1 VKRPLA
7 AFVGALLLASCG
19 GEAPRATS
27 SPEDER
33 PGRPWLVERAQETGL
48 DFVHENGREG
58 HFWTLE
64 IMGPGAALFDYDN
77 DGDLDVYVTQGGPLG
92 ALGRG
97 ETVDWPT
104 DRMFRNELQDGAL
117 RFTDVTEAARIA
129 PGGYGMGVAAGDYDN
144 DGWTDLYVTNYDGNR
159 LLRNRGDG
167 SFEDV
172 TTAAGAG
179 EGRFSTS
186 AAFGD
191 FDGDGWLDL
200 YVANYVRF
208 EMVYRTRCSTPDG
221 SPDYCGPQT
230 FPPEPD
236 RLLRNRGD
244 GTFEDVSQAMGIAAR
259 PGPGLGV
266 VIDDLTGDGRPDYY
280 VANDLKA
287 NHFWVNQGERFLE
300 DAVAAGA
307 AFSMD
312 GKAEASMGL
321 TAGDV
326 DDDGDLDLFMTH
338 IIKQKNTL
346 YVNDGGGLFRDATA
360 RFGLD
365 ASSRPSTGF
374 GAFWFDVDSDGRL
387 DLFAANGAVKKNEAL
402 AREGVE
408 IPLDEANQLF
418 LNQGDD
424 GFREASRDA
433 GLSDRTEVSR
443 GAAVGDLDND
453 GDADV
458 VVLNNAGRLRLLENR
473 IADGA
478 HWLGIRAIDG
488 GRDALGAKAT
498 LHRVGSP
505 AKVRRIATDGSYLSS
520 NDPRALFGLGDDATA
535 GDVEVA
541 WPDGTRERWRDLAT
555 DRYWTLTRGEGELL
569 VTQARR
575 TE

>member
-1 VKRPLA
+1 MRIAAALIALA
-7 AFVGALLLASCG
+7 AGMGCG
-19 GEAPRATS
+19 GPSLAPSDEAA
-27 SPEDER
+27 
-33 PGRPWLVERAQETGL
+33 GKAWFAERAEEAGL

-58 HFWTLE
+58 YFWTLE

-97 ETVDWPT
+97 ETVEWPS
-104 DRMFRNELQDGAL
+104 DRMFRNDLADGVL
-117 RFTDVTEAARIA
+117 RFADVTEAAGIN

-144 DGWTDLYVTNYDGNR
+144 DGWTDLYVANYDGNR

-167 SFEDV
+167 GFEDV
-172 TTAAGAG
+172 TEAAGAG
-179 EGRFSTS
+179 EERFSTS
-186 AAFGD
+186 VAFGD
-191 FDGDGWLDL
+191 FDRDGWLDL

-208 EMVYRTRCSTPDG
+208 EMVERTRCSTPDG

-230 FPPEPD
+230 FEPEPD
-236 RLLRNRGD
+236 LLLRNRGD
-244 GTFEDVSQAMGIAAR
+244 GTFEDVSLTMGIGTR

-287 NHFWVNQGERFLE
+287 NHFWVNAGERFQE

-346 YVNDGGGLFRDATA
+346 YINDGDGLFRDATA

-365 ASSRPSTGF
+365 SSSRPSTGF
-374 GAFWFDVDSDGRL
+374 GAFWFDVDNDGRL

-418 LNQGDD
+418 LNEGDE
-424 GFREASRDA
+424 GFLDASSEA
-433 GLSDRTEVSR
+433 GLSARTEVSR

-458 VVLNNAGRLRLLENR
+458 VVLNNAGRLRLLINE
-473 IADGA
+473 AATGK
-478 HWLGIRAIDG
+478 HWLGVRAVQD
-488 GRDALGAKAT
+488 GRDALGAKVT
-498 LHRVGSP
+498 LRREGRP
-505 AKVRRIATDGSYLSS
+505 PKVRRVATDGSYASS
-520 NDPRALFGLGDDATA
+520 NDPRALFGLGGDPQG
-535 GDVEVA
+535 GDVEIL
-541 WPDGTRERWRDLAT
+541 WPNGTRERWSGVESG
-555 DRYWTLTRGEGELL
+555 RYSTLVRGEGE
-569 VTQARR
+569 VMVSEAR
-575 TE
+575 

>member
-1 VKRPLA
+1 LRLGTILA
-7 AFVGALLLASCG
+7 ALALAAGCG
-19 GEAPRATS
+19 GPTATAPGEAA
-27 SPEDER
+27 
-33 PGRPWLVERAQETGL
+33 GKAWFAERAEETGL

-58 HFWTLE
+58 YFWTLE

-97 ETVDWPT
+97 ETVEWPS
-104 DRMFRNELQDGAL
+104 DRMFRNDLADGVL
-117 RFTDVTEAARIA
+117 RFTDVTKAAGIQ

-167 SFEDV
+167 RFEDV
-172 TTAAGAG
+172 TEAAGAS
-179 EGRFSTS
+179 EDRFSTS

-191 FDGDGWLDL
+191 FDLDGHLDL

-208 EMVYRTRCSTPDG
+208 EMVERTRCATPDG

-230 FPPEPD
+230 FEPEPD
-236 RLLRNRGD
+236 LLLRNRGD
-244 GTFEDVSQAMGIAAR
+244 GTFEDVSSVMGIGAR

-287 NHFWVNQGERFLE
+287 NHFWVNAGERFQE

-346 YVNDGGGLFRDATA
+346 YVNDGDGLFRDATA

-365 ASSRPSTGF
+365 SSSRPSTGF
-374 GAFWFDVDSDGRL
+374 GAFWFDADNDGRL

-418 LNQGDD
+418 LNEGDE
-424 GFREASRDA
+424 GFRDVSVQA
-433 GLSDRTEVSR
+433 GLNERTEVSR

-458 VVLNNAGRLRLLENR
+458 VVLNNAGRLRLLINE
-473 IADGA
+473 AAEGK
-478 HWLGIRAIDG
+478 HWLGVRAVEK
-488 GRDALGAKAT
+488 GRDALGAKVT
-498 LHRVGSP
+498 LRREGSP
-505 AKVRRIATDGSYLSS
+505 ARVRRVATDGSYLSS
-520 NDPRALFGLGDDATA
+520 SDPRALFGLGDDPR
-535 GDVEVA
+535 GGEIEIL
-541 WPDGTRERWRDLAT
+541 WPDGTREAWT
-555 DRYWTLTRGEGELL
+555 GVEPGRYSTLVRGEGGVVVSE
-569 VTQARR
+569 AR
-575 TE
+575 